1 MHGAG
6 KIARDIGP
14 ERENKRRAVTVNVL
28 AALAIVVAGCL
39 LANALTAGII
49 ALLIK
54 GM

>member
-6 KIARDIGP
+6 KIARDTGP
-14 ERENKRRAVTVNVL
+14 EHANKRRVITVNVL

-39 LANALTAGII
+39 LANALTAGLI